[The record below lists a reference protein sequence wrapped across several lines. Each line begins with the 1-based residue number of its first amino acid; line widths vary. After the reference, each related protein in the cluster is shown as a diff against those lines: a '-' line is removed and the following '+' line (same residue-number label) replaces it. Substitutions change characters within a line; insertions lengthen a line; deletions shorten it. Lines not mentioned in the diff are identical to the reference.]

1 MYFIQKV
8 SVWSGRVCTTTSPDS
23 LIKSCN
29 LVTSWVWRN
38 FIDFVKSCFW
48 LILIHVG
55 LLVNSAHVLSSIT
68 ACVYLDSAHSGFY
81 CPRFSFNLRVAHP
94 GRVSACRPAERAEIK
109 IRSLKWRRGRVKER
123 ERERG
128 SNKERG
134 ERQRRW
140 EEEERERELKRVKSA
155 RQQGQISPAP

>member
-123 ERERG
+123 EREGVAR
-128 SNKERG
+128 RG
-134 ERQRRW
+134 ERDKDDERKKK
-140 EEEERERELKRVKSA
+140 ERERVEES
-155 RQQGQISPAP
+155 

>member
-8 SVWSGRVCTTTSPDS
+8 SVWSGRVCTTPSPDS

-55 LLVNSAHVLSSIT
+55 LLVNSADVLSSIT

-123 ERERG
+123 EREGVAR
-128 SNKERG
+128 RG
-134 ERQRRW
+134 ERDKDDERKKK
-140 EEEERERELKRVKSA
+140 ERERVEES
-155 RQQGQISPAP
+155 

>member
-123 ERERG
+123 EGVAR
-128 SNKERG
+128 RG
-134 ERQRRW
+134 ERDKDD
-140 EEEERERELKRVKSA
+140 EKKKKKERERVEES
-155 RQQGQISPAP
+155 